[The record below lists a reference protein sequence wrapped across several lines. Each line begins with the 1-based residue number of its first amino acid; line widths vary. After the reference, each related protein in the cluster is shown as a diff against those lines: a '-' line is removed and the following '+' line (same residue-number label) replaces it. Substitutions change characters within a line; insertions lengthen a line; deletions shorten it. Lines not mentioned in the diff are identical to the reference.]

1 MTNAPAGSGSGP
13 PSRSDPSVDIV
24 SRSSSRDRGSL
35 VTCTFCGSVLP
46 GGALFCGDCGRAV
59 TAAEVDSVVSAAPSV
74 RSPEP
79 PALVPP
85 PPIAL
90 PEPHERPW
98 SESTDSRCQQCGT
111 AMGPQEIFCSECGT
125 VSPLAA
131 RSFSQPRD
139 TVVIERIAAST
150 TPPRAP
156 SAAPARSSVS
166 RPLPPAPLTLPDLP
180 AFLSEAEEPVL
191 PVRPAVSASSAAP
204 VSPAAD
210 VARDAAADDIAD
222 LEATRIVRPKR
233 VGGER
238 FILQFST
245 GESSTVQ
252 GTGLIGRNPIPEPG
266 EYFDQLV
273 RVIDPSR
280 SVSKTHLEF
289 GQDAGSFWIL
299 DRFSGNGTIVREPD
313 AAAVR
318 CQPDKRYRVMRG
330 TRVEIGEQFF
340 IVS

>member
-1 MTNAPAGSGSGP
+1 MTCS
-13 PSRSDPSVDIV
+13 
-24 SRSSSRDRGSL
+24 
-35 VTCTFCGSVLP
+35 FCGSVLP

-59 TAAEVDSVVSAAPSV
+59 TAAEVDSAISAAPSV
-74 RSPEP
+74 RAVEP
-79 PALVPP
+79 PALVTP
-85 PPIAL
+85 PPIAQ

-150 TPPRAP
+150 APPQRAP
-156 SAAPARSSVS
+156 SAESAPAPVRSSLS

-180 AFLSEAEEPVL
+180 AFLTEAEKPVL
-191 PVRPAVSASSAAP
+191 PVRPAVSL
-204 VSPAAD
+204 SPAASASPTASD
-210 VARDAAADDIAD
+210 LARDAAADDIAD

-252 GTGLIGRNPIPEPG
+252 GSGLIGRNPIPEPG

-318 CQPDKRYRVMRG
+318 CQPDKRYRIVRG

>member
-1 MTNAPAGSGSGP
+1 
-13 PSRSDPSVDIV
+13 
-24 SRSSSRDRGSL
+24 
-35 VTCTFCGSVLP
+35 VLP
-46 GGALFCGDCGRAV
+46 GGALFCGECGRAV
-59 TAAEVDSVVSAAPSV
+59 TAAEIDAEVVAVPSAPS
-74 RSPEP
+74 STP
-79 PALVPP
+79 PALVTP
-85 PPIAL
+85 PPIAA

-98 SESTDSRCQQCGT
+98 SESTDARCQQCGT
-111 AMGPQEIFCSECGT
+111 AMGPQEIFCSECGA

-139 TVVIERIAAST
+139 TVVIERIAAAT
-150 TPPRAP
+150 TPPSPAP
-156 SAAPARSSVS
+156 SSVRSAIS

-180 AFLSEAEEPVL
+180 AFLSEVEEPAL
-191 PVRPAVSASSAAP
+191 PVRPAVSVSPLVEPSVASVSSA
-204 VSPAAD
+204 D
-210 VARDAAADDIAD
+210 DDIAD
-222 LEATRIVRPKR
+222 LEATRIVKPKR
-233 VGGER
+233 AGGER

-273 RVIDPSR
+273 RVVDPSR

-289 GQDAGSFWIL
+289 GQDAGNFWIL

-313 AAAVR
+313 AAAIR
-318 CQPDKRYRVMRG
+318 CQPDKRYRLMRG

>member
-1 MTNAPAGSGSGP
+1 
-13 PSRSDPSVDIV
+13 
-24 SRSSSRDRGSL
+24 
-35 VTCTFCGSVLP
+35 
-46 GGALFCGDCGRAV
+46 
-59 TAAEVDSVVSAAPSV
+59 
-74 RSPEP
+74 
-79 PALVPP
+79 
-85 PPIAL
+85 
-90 PEPHERPW
+90 
-98 SESTDSRCQQCGT
+98 
-111 AMGPQEIFCSECGT
+111 MGPQEIFCSECGT

-150 TPPRAP
+150 TPPTPGPAP
-156 SAAPARSSVS
+156 STVRSAIS

-180 AFLSEAEEPVL
+180 AFLADAEEPAL
-191 PVRPAVSASSAAP
+191 PVRPAVSVSPAAVSPAAVSPVASSAASP
-204 VSPAAD
+204 VAD
-210 VARDAAADDIAD
+210 DDIAD

-233 VGGER
+233 AGGER

-252 GTGLIGRNPIPEPG
+252 GSGLIGRNPIPEPG

-318 CQPDKRYRVMRG
+318 CQPDKRYRIVRG

>member
-1 MTNAPAGSGSGP
+1 
-13 PSRSDPSVDIV
+13 
-24 SRSSSRDRGSL
+24 
-35 VTCTFCGSVLP
+35 VLP

-59 TAAEVDSVVSAAPSV
+59 TAAEADSAVSAAPPARSV
-74 RSPEP
+74 TP
-79 PALVPP
+79 PALVAPP
-85 PPIAL
+85 PVAQ

-111 AMGPQEIFCSECGT
+111 AMGPQEIFCSECGA

-156 SAAPARSSVS
+156 SAAPARSSLS
-166 RPLPPAPLTLPDLP
+166 RPLPPVTLPDLP
-180 AFLSEAEEPVL
+180 AFLTGAEEPVL
-191 PVRPAVSASSAAP
+191 PVRPAVPARPAAQVRPAAP
-204 VSPAAD
+204 VSPAVEGAG
-210 VARDAAADDIAD
+210 DAAADDIAD

-233 VGGER
+233 LGGER

-245 GESSTVQ
+245 GDSSTVQ
-252 GTGLIGRNPIPEPG
+252 GSGLIGRNPIPEPG

-318 CQPDKRYRVMRG
+318 CQPDKRYRIVRG